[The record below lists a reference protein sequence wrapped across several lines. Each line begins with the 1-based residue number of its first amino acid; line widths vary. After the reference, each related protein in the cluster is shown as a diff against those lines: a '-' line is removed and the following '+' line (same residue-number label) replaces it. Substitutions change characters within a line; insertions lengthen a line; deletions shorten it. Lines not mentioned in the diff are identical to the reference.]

1 MNTDINS
8 LRDEIRYHERKYYI
22 DDQPEISDAEF
33 DVMMR
38 KLEVLENGGRNMSR
52 WKYLFLI
59 VICLSFTSCT
69 ALLTKQEYVLIDQ
82 KISEKPVFYG
92 VVYSIPERAKIYK
105 IVLLGTGKVRNYEIA
120 ARDKMNKW
128 KPVKRIKE
136 VIKLPYEIKL
146 AVETDA
152 IKISHYTVTG
162 RGQVDTIQ
170 LYTLVEK
177 DPEE

>member
-1 MNTDINS
+1 MNTDINT
-8 LRDEIRYHERKYYI
+8 LREQIRYHERKYYI
-22 DDQPEISDAEF
+22 DDQPKNSDADF
-33 DVMMR
+33 DALMR
-38 KLEVLENGGRNMSR
+38 QLDVFEDRGRIMSL

-105 IVLLGTGKVRNYEIA
+105 IVLLGTGEVINYEISV
-120 ARDKMNKW
+120 RDKKNKW
-128 KPVKRIKE
+128 KPVKRIKKIAE
-136 VIKLPYEIKL
+136 FPFEIKL

-162 RGQVDTIQ
+162 KGQVHTIQ
-170 LYTLVEK
+170 LYTLAE
-177 DPEE
+177 

>member
-1 MNTDINS
+1 M
-8 LRDEIRYHERKYYI
+8 LLLKRKYYI
-22 DDQPEISDAEF
+22 DDRPEISDADF
-33 DVMMR
+33 DARMR
-38 KLEVLENGGRNMSR
+38 QLEKLEDGGRIMSR

-105 IVLLGTGKVRNYEIA
+105 IVLLGTGRVQNYEISV
-120 ARDKMNKW
+120 RDKKNKW
-128 KPVKRIKE
+128 KPVKQIKRAIE
-136 VIKLPYEIKL
+136 FPFEITL

-152 IKISHYTVTG
+152 IKISHYSVVG
-162 RGQVDTIQ
+162 RGRLDTIQ

-177 DPEE
+177 YPTK

>member
-1 MNTDINS
+1 MNKKLSCRSTA
-8 LRDEIRYHERKYYI
+8 YI

-33 DVMMR
+33 DALMR
-38 KLEVLENGGRNMSR
+38 QLEELEDGGKIMRR

-105 IVLLGTGKVRNYEIA
+105 IVLLGTGKVRNYEISV
-120 ARDKMNKW
+120 RDKKNMW

-136 VIKLPYEIKL
+136 VFEFPYEIKL

-162 RGQVDTIQ
+162 KGQVDTIQ

-177 DPEE
+177 YPEE